1 MYNHSNIDSLTIDI
15 KTKAKTLG
23 FMSCGIS
30 KAGFL
35 EEEAPKLEN
44 WLNKNM
50 NGEMSYMERNFD
62 MRLDPTK
69 IVEGAKSV
77 ISLTYNYYTEKT
89 CEASN
94 FKISKYAYG
103 NDYHFVIKNKLK
115 DLFEYIKEKTGDI
128 NGRVFVD
135 SAPILER
142 AWAEKSGLGWI
153 GKNTNLISKKN
164 GSFFFLCEIILD
176 LELEY
181 DHIETDHCGSCTAC
195 IDACPTNAIVEPYV
209 VDGSKCISYYTIEL
223 KNNIPDYAKNTYDEW
238 IFGCDICQDV
248 CPWNRFSKPHQEPL
262 FNPNDEFLSIS
273 KNDWIEMTKETFNK
287 VFKNS
292 AIKRAGFD
300 GIKRNIEFIKRK

>member
-1 MYNHSNIDSLTIDI
+1 
-15 KTKAKTLG
+15 
-23 FMSCGIS
+23 MSCGIS

-77 ISLTYNYYTEKT
+77 ISLTYTYYTEKT
-89 CEASN
+89 CKDSN

-142 AWAEKSGLGWI
+142 AWAKKSGLGWI

-176 LELEY
+176 LELVY
-181 DHIETDHCGSCTAC
+181 DHVETDHCGSCTAC
-195 IDACPTNAIVEPYV
+195 IDACPTNAIVEPYI

-223 KNNIPDYAKNTYDEW
+223 KNNIPDYAKNTYDDW

-262 FNPNDEFLSIS
+262 FNPNDEFLSMS

>member
-1 MYNHSNIDSLTIDI
+1 MYNHSNIESLTNDI

-50 NGEMSYMERNFD
+50 NGEMSYMERSFD

-77 ISLTYNYYTEKT
+77 ISLTYNYYAEKT
-89 CEASN
+89 YKDSN

-103 NDYHFVIKNKLK
+103 DDYHFVIKNKLK

-223 KNNIPDYAKNTYDEW
+223 KNNIPDYAKNTYDDW

-248 CPWNRFSKPHQEPL
+248 CPWNRFSKPHKEPL
-262 FNPNDEFLSIS
+262 FNSDDEFLSMN

>member
-89 CEASN
+89 YKDSN

-103 NDYHFVIKNKLK
+103 DDYHHVIKNKLK

-142 AWAEKSGLGWI
+142 AWAKKSGLGWI

-181 DHIETDHCGSCTAC
+181 DYVETDHCGSCTAC
-195 IDACPTNAIVEPYV
+195 IDACPTNAIVEPYI

-223 KNNIPDYAKNTYDEW
+223 KNNIPDYAKNTYDDW

-262 FNPNDEFLSIS
+262 FNPNDEFLSMS

-292 AIKRAGFD
+292 ALKRSGFD

>member
-89 CEASN
+89 CKDAN

-128 NGRVFVD
+128 IGRVFVD

-238 IFGCDICQDV
+238 IFGCDICQDI

>member
-1 MYNHSNIDSLTIDI
+1 MYNHSNIESLTNDI
-15 KTKAKTLG
+15 KTKAKALG

-35 EEEAPKLEN
+35 EEEAPKLEY

-77 ISLTYNYYTEKT
+77 ISLTYNYYAEKT
-89 CEASN
+89 YKDSN
-94 FKISKYAYG
+94 FKISKYAFG
-103 NDYHFVIKNKLK
+103 DDYHFVIKNKLK

-135 SAPILER
+135 SAPVLER
-142 AWAEKSGLGWI
+142 AWAKKSGLGWI

-181 DHIETDHCGSCTAC
+181 DHVDTDHCGSCTAC

-209 VDGSKCISYYTIEL
+209 VDGTRCISYYTIEL
-223 KNNIPDYAKNTYDEW
+223 KNNIPDYAKNTYDDW

-248 CPWNRFSKPHQEPL
+248 CPWNRFSKPHKEPL
-262 FNPNDEFLSIS
+262 FNSDDEFLSMN